1 MSFIAY
7 LIILSISF
15 FLNILPR
22 FVSLFIGRNLG
33 LFIYYF
39 IPIRKK
45 IALTNIK
52 DNLPELSYKEQLSIL
67 KKTYK
72 HFGMIL
78 IDFLRSK
85 KLNKKNINKLV
96 SIDEKTTKI
105 LTENPGSIIITGHL
119 GNWEY
124 FLPIFGLNNYNFSI
138 VAQPIKNKYLNN
150 YFLKIRTSENVDIIF
165 KNESTKKMLNAL
177 NNNYFL
183 GLASDQNAGK
193 KGTKVKFLNIEASI
207 PKGAAIFHIKTKKPI
222 ILAYCIMDKN
232 YKYNFKAHLLDTS
245 NINLEKEDAI
255 HMINSIFTN
264 NLGEMIKLNAHQYF
278 WFHKM
283 KKKSLYK
290 NDYKKK

>member
-22 FVSLFIGRNLG
+22 FIALFIGRSLG

-39 IPIRKK
+39 IPIRKR
-45 IALTNIK
+45 IALINIK
-52 DNLPELSYKEQLSIL
+52 DNLTELNHKQQLSVL
-67 KKTYK
+67 KNTYK

-85 KLNKKNINKLV
+85 KLNQKKINKLV
-96 SIDEKTTKI
+96 SIDKNTKKV
-105 LTENPGSIIITGHL
+105 LNENPGSIIVTGHL

-124 FLPIFGLNNYNFSI
+124 FLPILGFNDYNFSI
-138 VAQPIKNKYLNN
+138 VAQPIKNHYLNK
-150 YFLKIRTSENVDIIF
+150 YFLKIRTSENVEIIF
-165 KNESTKKMLNAL
+165 KNESTKKMIEAL
-177 NNNYFL
+177 NNDYFL

-222 ILAYCIMDKN
+222 ILAYCIMNQD
-232 YKYNFKAHLLDTS
+232 YKYQFKASLLDTS
-245 NINLEKEDAI
+245 NIKLEKEDAI
-255 HMINSIFTN
+255 YRINSIFTD
-264 NLGEMIKLNAHQYF
+264 NLGRMIKNNPHQYF

-290 NDYKKK
+290 K

>member
-22 FVSLFIGRNLG
+22 AISLFIGRILG
-33 LFIYYF
+33 IFIYYF

-45 IALTNIK
+45 IALINIK
-52 DNLPELSYKEQLSIL
+52 DNLPELTNAEQLFIL
-67 KKTYK
+67 KNTYK

-85 KLNKKNINKLV
+85 KLNKKNINNLV
-96 SIDEKTTKI
+96 SIDEETRNI
-105 LTENPGSIIITGHL
+105 LNKNPGSIIVTGHL

-124 FLPIFGLNNYNFSI
+124 FLPILGLNGYNFSI
-138 VAQPIKNKYLNN
+138 VAQPIKNKYLNK
-150 YFLKIRTSENVDIIF
+150 YFLKIRTSENVEIIF
-165 KNESTKKMLNAL
+165 KNESTKKMINAL

-193 KGTKVKFLNIEASI
+193 KGIKVKLLNIEASV
-207 PKGAAIFHIKTKKPI
+207 PKGAAIFHMKTKKPI
-222 ILAYCIMDKN
+222 ILAYCIMDEN
-232 YKYNFKAHLLDTS
+232 YKYKFKARLLDTS
-245 NINLEKEDAI
+245 NINFEKEDAI
-255 HMINSIFTN
+255 YTINSIFTD
-264 NLGEMIKLNAHQYF
+264 NLGKMIKHNPHQYF

-283 KKKSLYK
+283 KKKNLYK
-290 NDYKKK
+290 K

>member
-15 FLNILPR
+15 FLNLFPR
-22 FVSLFIGRNLG
+22 FLSLFIGRKLG
-33 LFIYYF
+33 MFIYYL

-45 IALTNIK
+45 IALVNIK
-52 DNLPELSYKEQLSIL
+52 DNLPELNHKEQLSLL
-67 KKTYK
+67 KNTYK

-78 IDFLRSK
+78 VDFLRTK

-96 SIDEKTTKI
+96 SIDENTRKI
-105 LTENPGSIIITGHL
+105 LNENPGSIIVTGHL

-124 FLPIFGLNNYNFSI
+124 FLPILGLNDYNFSI
-138 VAQPIKNKYLNN
+138 VAQPIKNIYLNT
-150 YFLKIRTSENVDIIF
+150 YFLKIRTSKNVEIIF

-232 YKYNFKAHLLDTS
+232 YNYEFKASLLDTS
-245 NINLEKEDAI
+245 NVNLEREDAVSK
-255 HMINSIFTN
+255 INGIFTK
-264 NLGEMIKLNAHQYF
+264 NLGKMIKHNSHQYF

-290 NDYKKK
+290 K

>member
-15 FLNILPR
+15 SLSILPR

-39 IPIRKK
+39 MPIRKR
-45 IALTNIK
+45 IALINIK
-52 DNLPELSYKEQLSIL
+52 DNLPELNHKEQLSVL
-67 KKTYK
+67 KNTYK
-72 HFGMIL
+72 HFGMVL
-78 IDFLRSK
+78 VDFLRSK
-85 KLNKKNINKLV
+85 KLNKNNINKLV
-96 SIDEKTTKI
+96 SIDKNTRKI
-105 LTENPGSIIITGHL
+105 LNENQGCIIMTGHL

-124 FLPIFGLNNYNFSI
+124 FLPILGLNDYNFSI
-138 VAQPIKNKYLNN
+138 VAQPIKNSYLNKH
-150 YFLKIRTSENVDIIF
+150 FLKIRTSENVDIIF

-222 ILAYCIMDKN
+222 ILAYCTMDKN
-232 YKYNFKAHLLDTS
+232 YKYKFEASLLDTS
-245 NINLEKEDAI
+245 NISFEKEDAI
-255 HMINSIFTN
+255 YMINSIFTD
-264 NLGEMIKLNAHQYF
+264 NLGEMIKHNTHQYF

-283 KKKSLYK
+283 KKKILYK
-290 NDYKKK
+290 K

>member
-1 MSFIAY
+1 MSFISY

-15 FLNILPR
+15 FLNIIPR
-22 FVSLFIGRNLG
+22 ILSLFIGRNLG

-39 IPIRKK
+39 IPIRKR
-45 IALTNIK
+45 IALINIK
-52 DNLPELSYKEQLSIL
+52 DNLPELNHNEQLSVL
-67 KKTYK
+67 KNTYK

-85 KLNKKNINKLV
+85 KLNKKNINELV
-96 SIDEKTTKI
+96 SIDENTREI
-105 LTENPGSIIITGHL
+105 LNKNPGSIIVTGHL

-124 FLPIFGLNNYNFSI
+124 FLPILGLNDYNFSI
-138 VAQPIKNKYLNN
+138 VAQPIKNNYLNK
-150 YFLKIRTSENVDIIF
+150 YFLKVRTSENVEIIF
-165 KNESTKKMLNAL
+165 KNESTKKMINAL
-177 NNNYFL
+177 NKNYFL

-222 ILAYCIMDKN
+222 ILAYCTMNKN
-232 YKYNFKAHLLDTS
+232 YKYRFKATLLDTS
-245 NINLEKEDAI
+245 NINFEREDAI
-255 HMINSIFTN
+255 YTINSIFTD
-264 NLGEMIKLNAHQYF
+264 NLGKMIKRNPNQYF

-290 NDYKKK
+290 K

>member
-22 FVSLFIGRNLG
+22 IISLFIGRILG
-33 LFIYYF
+33 IFIYYI
-39 IPIRKK
+39 IPIRKR
-45 IALTNIK
+45 IALININ
-52 DNLPELSYKEQLSIL
+52 DNLPELTKPQKISIL

-85 KLNKKNINKLV
+85 KLNKKNINNLV
-96 SIDEKTTKI
+96 SIDEKTRNI
-105 LTENPGSIIITGHL
+105 LNKNPGSIIVTGHL

-124 FLPIFGLNNYNFSI
+124 FLPILGLNDYNFSI
-138 VAQPIKNKYLNN
+138 VAQPIKNNYLNK
-150 YFLKIRTSENVDIIF
+150 YFLKIRTSENVEIIF
-165 KNESTKKMLNAL
+165 KNESTKKMINAL

-193 KGTKVKFLNIEASI
+193 KGTKVKLLNIEASV
-207 PKGAAIFHIKTKKPI
+207 PKGAAIFHMKTKKPI
-222 ILAYCIMDKN
+222 ILAYCIMDEN
-232 YKYNFKAHLLDTS
+232 YKYEFKASLLDTS
-245 NINLEKEDAI
+245 NIDFEKEDAI
-255 HMINSIFTN
+255 YAINSIFTD
-264 NLGEMIKLNAHQYF
+264 NLGRMIKNNPHQYF

-283 KKKSLYK
+283 KKKNLYK
-290 NDYKKK
+290 K

>member
-7 LIILSISF
+7 LIILLISF

-22 FVSLFIGRNLG
+22 FISLFIGRILG
-33 LFIYYF
+33 LFIYYC

-45 IALTNIK
+45 IALINIK
-52 DNLPELSYKEQLSIL
+52 ENLSNLNDKEQLSIL
-67 KKTYK
+67 KETYK
-72 HFGMIL
+72 HFGMVL
-78 IDFLRSK
+78 IDFLRCK

-105 LTENPGSIIITGHL
+105 LTKNPGSIIITGHL

-138 VAQPIKNKYLNN
+138 VAQPIKNKYLNK
-150 YFLKIRTSENVDIIF
+150 YFLKIRTSKNVEIIF
-165 KNESTKKMLNAL
+165 KNEGTKKMHSAL

-193 KGTKVKFLNIEASI
+193 KGEKVKFLNIEASI
-207 PKGAAIFHIKTKKPI
+207 PKGAAIFHMKTKKPI
-222 ILAYCIMDKN
+222 ILAYCTMDKN
-232 YKYNFKAHLLDTS
+232 YNYNFKARLLDTS
-245 NINLEKEDAI
+245 NIDLEKEDAI
-255 HMINSIFTN
+255 HTINSIFTD
-264 NLGEMIKLNAHQYF
+264 NLGKMIKHNANQYF

-290 NDYKKK
+290 